1 MHPNTAN
8 MKPSSSALE
17 TLVEF
22 IFSCEID
29 TINLFKV
36 LEFVGKSKIVHK
48 LKGYVEKYKPAVVI
62 HKKKEEKGVS
72 AFLKNLSSKK
82 ESEGA
87 KTNEVNQ
94 KGKINVLFLY
104 SSICTCKIF

>member
-1 MHPNTAN
+1 MLIKIGGKSNIHPNSAT
-8 MKPSSSALE
+8 MKPSSTTLE

-29 TINLFKV
+29 TMNLFKI
-36 LEFVGKSKIVHK
+36 LEFTTKSKIVHK

-82 ESEGA
+82 EGEA
-87 KTNEVNQ
+87 VKNDKANQ
-94 KGKINVLFLY
+94 KGR
-104 SSICTCKIF
+104 